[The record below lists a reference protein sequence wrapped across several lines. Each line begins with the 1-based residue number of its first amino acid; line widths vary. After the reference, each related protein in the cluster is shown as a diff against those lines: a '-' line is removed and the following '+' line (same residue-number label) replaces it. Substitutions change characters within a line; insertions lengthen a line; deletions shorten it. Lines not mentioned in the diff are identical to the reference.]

1 MSPYIFIIIWLGIM
15 VLFTATT
22 KLKKIEFVNGEM
34 AMRYPWI
41 IAFFIFL
48 PIIWSAGTRGHV
60 ADTYMY
66 MGAFAEM
73 PDSLNDIPTYIAN
86 VSKDK
91 GFYFLSSL
99 IKIVIG
105 NNVMIYLTILA
116 AIQGI
121 SILSIFR
128 KYSDNYLVSVFLF
141 VASTDYFSWMFNG
154 IRQFTAVTIIFAAT
168 ALMLNKKYKTLFV
181 VILLAS
187 TIHQTALLMI
197 PMVLIAQGKAWNK
210 KTLFF
215 IILSII
221 GVLFVERFTSFLDVA
236 LAETQYK
243 NVVSDWQSWEDDG
256 TNILRVL
263 VYSVPTLLAF
273 IGRKRIKCEE
283 NKWIHFI
290 TNMSIL
296 STGLYVVSMFTSGIF
311 IGRLPIYASL
321 YGYILLPW
329 EIEHIFTKESRKIV
343 YILMVIFYLMFY
355 YYQFH
360 FGWKMI

>member
-1 MSPYIFIIIWLGIM
+1 MSPYVFIIFWLGIM
-15 VLFTATT
+15 AVFTASTN
-22 KLKKIEFVNGEM
+22 LKKKEVVNEESV
-34 AMRYPWI
+34 MRYPWI
-41 IAFFIFL
+41 IAFLIFF
-48 PIIWSAGTRGHV
+48 PIIWIAGTRGHV

-73 PDSLNDIPTYIAN
+73 PDTLGGIPMYIAG

-91 GFYFLSSL
+91 GFYFFSSL
-99 IKIVIG
+99 IKIIIG
-105 NNVMIYLTILA
+105 NNVTLYLTILA
-116 AIQGI
+116 TIQGI

-128 KYSDNYLVSVFLF
+128 KYSGNYMVSVFLF
-141 VASTDYFSWMFNG
+141 IASTDYFSWMFNG
-154 IRQFTAVTIIFAAT
+154 IRQFTAVTIVFAAT
-168 ALMLNKKYKTLFV
+168 ALMLNKRYKTLLV
-181 VILLAS
+181 VILLAA

-215 IILSII
+215 IVMAII

-263 VYSVPTLLAF
+263 VYSVPTIFAF
-273 IGRKRIKCEE
+273 IGKKRIKYEE
-283 NKWIHFI
+283 NKMIHFM
-290 TNMSIL
+290 TNMSII

-343 YILMVIFYLMFY
+343 YILMVISYLMFY

-360 FGWKMI
+360 FGWGLF